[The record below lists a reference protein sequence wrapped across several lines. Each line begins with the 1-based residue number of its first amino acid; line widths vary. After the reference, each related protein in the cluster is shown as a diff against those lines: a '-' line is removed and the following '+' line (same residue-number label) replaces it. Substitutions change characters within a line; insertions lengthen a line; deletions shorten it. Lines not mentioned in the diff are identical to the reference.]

1 MRQKTLERTRR
12 KLDRVRHTQCHPR
25 IAYGLRQVA
34 AGLTPSHSLTS
45 RNPSVWALIRRWLD
59 EPVIEFLATYP
70 HTWNSDLLEGFAP
83 STMGKRPPALQ
94 PITERAL
101 VCPSS
106 PDSFTRR
113 SKRELASR
121 THAVADYRTSLSE
134 WDANL
139 RFAIRS
145 AYTDKEGEDSHLRRQ
160 FPATLDAL
168 RLLIDELDSME
179 PVSVRP
185 TRGAQDRVSYAQ
197 VSSNTGGFCE
207 LCWRYT
213 ERYQAE
219 RAREANSTTPRKES
233 TRYCAYHRPDAQ
245 PAEHHCYRADIR
257 YRDAFHRELDALKWG
272 EDSEHVFRFQPPT
285 AAGEEEIR
293 KAAYDTVHCGIRPLR
308 GQTARGD
315 SFAEKV
321 WQLHREDLSQP
332 HIGRRLG
339 ATKQAVSRALKQLHR
354 LAEIQQAEAQVDPL
368 SEESFSLHTQSTRAL
383 FQEIRALRR
392 QQWSTARI
400 ARHVGRFKHTV
411 KAIYRWLDLHD
422 AAASLRSRGLN
433 TAAIERRL
441 RIPHEAVDIIADM
454 ALDQERGAG
463 DSGED
468 LDKLLRPIRRFLDQP
483 GVSEVTVNQPHGV
496 FVEQSGKDNR
506 VYIPE
511 LDTHRLHRLASGI
524 ARAHHQPLSEQQPRL
539 TGWLETGER
548 VRIARPPLLP
558 EGAFLLSI
566 RKPEIPNPL

>member
-12 KLDRVRHTQCHPR
+12 KLDRIRHTQCHPR

-34 AGLTPSHSLTS
+34 AGLTPAHSLTS

-70 HTWNSDLLEGFAP
+70 HAWNGDLLEGFVP

-101 VCPSS
+101 ACPFN

-121 THAVADYRTSLSE
+121 SHAVADYRTSLSE

-145 AYTDKEGEDSHLRRQ
+145 AYTDDTGEDSRVRRR

-168 RLLIDELDSME
+168 RALIDELDSME

-185 TRGAQDRVSYAQ
+185 AHGIQDRVSYAQ
-197 VSSNTGGFCE
+197 VSSSTGGFCE

-213 ERYQAE
+213 EREQAK
-219 RAREANSTTPRKES
+219 RTRDGNSTTPRKES
-233 TRYCAYHRPDAQ
+233 TRYCVYHRPEPQ
-245 PAEHHCYRADIR
+245 PAAHHRYRADIR
-257 YRDAFHRELDALKWG
+257 YRDAFHRELNALEWR
-272 EDSEHVFRFQPPT
+272 EPSDHVFRFQPPI
-285 AAGEEEIR
+285 AASEAEVR
-293 KAAYDTVHCGIRPLR
+293 KAAYDTAHCGIRPLR

-315 SFAEKV
+315 TFSEKV
-321 WQLHREDLSQP
+321 WRLHREGLSRP
-332 HIGRRLG
+332 DIGQRLG
-339 ATKQAVSRALKQLHR
+339 ATKQTVSRALKQFQR
-354 LAEIQQAEAQVDPL
+354 LAKIQQAEAQVDPL
-368 SEESFSLHTQSTRAL
+368 TGESFSLHTRSTRAL
-383 FQEIRALRR
+383 FQEVRALRR
-392 QQWSTARI
+392 RQWGTARI
-400 ARHVGRFKHTV
+400 AHHVGRFKHTV

-422 AAASLRSRGLN
+422 AAASLRSRGLD
-433 TAAIERRL
+433 TAAIVRRL

-454 ALDQERGAG
+454 ALDQEREARGS
-463 DSGED
+463 DQDIEE
-468 LDKLLRPIRRFLDQP
+468 LLRPIRRFLDQP
-483 GVSEVTVNQPHGV
+483 SVSEVMVNQPHGV
-496 FVEQSGKDNR
+496 FVEQAGKDTR
-506 VYIPE
+506 VSVPE
-511 LDTHRLHRLASGI
+511 LDTHRLHRLISGI
-524 ARAHHQPLSEQQPRL
+524 ARVNYQPVSEQQPRL

-558 EGAFLLSI
+558 EGAFMLSI